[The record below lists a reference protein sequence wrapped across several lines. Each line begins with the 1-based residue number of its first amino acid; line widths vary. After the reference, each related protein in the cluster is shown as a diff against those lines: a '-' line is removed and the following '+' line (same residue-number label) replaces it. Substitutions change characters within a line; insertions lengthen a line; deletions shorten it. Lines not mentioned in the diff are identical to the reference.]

1 MLAVE
6 TIELSKDYETKKTFL
21 RAVDTL
27 DLAIEESEIYSLLGP
42 NGAGKTTSVR
52 LLAGLLRP
60 TEGKASVLGLD
71 IIKNAQEI
79 RSNVG
84 LLTETPALYE
94 RLTVRRN
101 LEFIADLYDVPK
113 EEVKPRI
120 EEIIDLF
127 EISEKIDEP
136 AGVLSKGMKQKVAI
150 ARAMFH
156 DPKIIFLDEPTA
168 SLAPESAKVVREQI
182 LKLAK
187 IEHRTFFI
195 CTHNLFEAEILSSRI
210 GIINRGR
217 LIAQGTPAELRDLHK
232 DQMVTVFRFTRWDNN
247 LKIYFEDLN
256 FELIEMN
263 QNQKTISA
271 IIPQVEKQTPTI
283 IENLVKMKYPIIE
296 VRHEYPTLE
305 RIYLELVETESI
317 PREVDEEEIE
327 E

>member
-6 TIELSKDYETKKTFL
+6 TSKLTKDYKTKEAFL

-52 LLAGLLRP
+52 ILAGLLRP
-60 TEGKASVLGLD
+60 TDGNAKVLGLD
-71 IIKNAQEI
+71 IIKDAQEI

-136 AGVLSKGMKQKVAI
+136 AGALSKGMKQKVAI

-168 SLAPESAKVVREQI
+168 SLAPESAKIVREQI
-182 LKLAK
+182 QKLAK
-187 IEHRTFFI
+187 TEHRTFFI
-195 CTHNLFEAEILSSRI
+195 CTHNLFEAEILSSRV
-210 GIINRGR
+210 GIINRGS
-217 LIAQGTPAELRDLHK
+217 LVAEGTPAELRDLHK
-232 DQMVTVFRFTRWDNN
+232 DQRITVFRFTKWDNA
-247 LKIYFEDLN
+247 LKNFFEDLDL
-256 FELIEMN
+256 ELIEID
-263 QNQKTISA
+263 QNQKSISA

-283 IENLVKMKYPIIE
+283 IENLVKQKYSMVE

-305 RIYLELVETESI
+305 KIYLELVETESI
-317 PREVDEEEIE
+317 PREEEEEIE

>member
-6 TIELSKDYETKKTFL
+6 TLQLTKDYETKDTFL

-79 RSNVG
+79 RGNVG

-136 AGVLSKGMKQKVAI
+136 AGTLSKGMKQKVAI

-168 SLAPESAKVVREQI
+168 SLAPESAKIVREQI
-182 LKLAK
+182 QKLAK

-210 GIINRGR
+210 GIINRGK

-232 DQMVTVFRFTRWDNN
+232 DQRVTVFRFAKWDNN
-247 LKIYFEDLN
+247 LKKFFEDLN
-256 FELIEMN
+256 VELVEVN
-263 QNQKTISA
+263 QTQKAIST

-283 IENLVKMKYPIIE
+283 IETLVKHNYPMIE
-296 VRHEYPTLE
+296 IRHEYPTLE
-305 RIYLELVETESI
+305 KIYLELVETESI
-317 PREVDEEEIE
+317 PREVEEEEIE

>member
-6 TIELSKDYETKKTFL
+6 TLNLTKDYETKDAFL

-27 DLAIEESEIYSLLGP
+27 NLAIEESEIYSLLGP

-52 LLAGLLRP
+52 LLTGLLRP
-60 TEGKASVLGLD
+60 TIGNATVLGLD
-71 IIKNAQEI
+71 IIKDAQEI
-79 RSNVG
+79 RSKVG
-84 LLTETPALYE
+84 LLTETPAIYE
-94 RLTVRRN
+94 RLTVRQN
-101 LEFIADLYDVPK
+101 LEFIAELYDVPK

-120 EEIIDLF
+120 EDIIDLF

-136 AGVLSKGMKQKVAI
+136 AGALSKGMKQKVSI

-156 DPKIIFLDEPTA
+156 DPQIIFLDEPTA

-182 LKLAK
+182 QKLAK
-187 IEHRTFFI
+187 TEQRTFFI
-195 CTHNLFEAEILSSRI
+195 CTHNLFEAEILSSRV

-217 LIAQGTPAELRDLHK
+217 IIAQGTPSELRDLHK
-232 DQMVTVFRFTRWDNN
+232 DQRITVFRFVKWDDKLTNFFEN
-247 LKIYFEDLN
+247 LN
-256 FELIEMN
+256 VELVEIN
-263 QNQKTISA
+263 RYQKSISA
-271 IIPQVEKQTPTI
+271 VIPEVETQTPSI
-283 IENLVKMKYPIIE
+283 IENLVEQKHAMIE

-317 PREVDEEEIE
+317 PREEEEEME